1 MQTSAI
7 PNDALDSITK
17 KLKTNPFN
25 TESELALIILTDRI
39 LDGTCKLPSDEYFRI
54 VDAAISSKNLS
65 NISESRLLFG
75 MAAYHD
81 KLLNDYDSALS
92 LVKEAIKKSPDFLN
106 YRIELIN
113 FYLAKGLYKEA
124 LIELKI
130 LEDKDTYG
138 FNAASINKAY
148 TILESVSHLP

>member
-1 MQTSAI
+1 
-7 PNDALDSITK
+7 
-17 KLKTNPFN
+17 
-25 TESELALIILTDRI
+25 
-39 LDGTCKLPSDEYFRI
+39 
-54 VDAAISSKNLS
+54 
-65 NISESRLLFG
+65 

-148 TILESVSHLP
+148 TILESVSHSP